1 MAQENPFGAPGA
13 QHVFGGGYT
22 ESVLHPAVLIVLLVA
37 VGLTFALPRK
47 YIIVPVLFVML
58 LSPQGQQLYLAGV
71 HWSVIRILVVTGLL
85 RLCAIK
91 LSSKKSL
98 LAGGI
103 NGIDRA
109 FFAVVL
115 IQTLCFVLQYMQ
127 FQALLNQLGFLLDF
141 LGSYVLVRALIQNE
155 SDIYRGLKTLAA
167 ITAILGVCMLRE
179 HLTGQNI
186 VGLLGGVQLV
196 ANLREG
202 TYRAQGAFQH
212 ALTAGTFAA
221 TLLPLFFMLWK
232 KGKAKVI
239 AAIGAVG
246 CTVMT
251 VCSYSSTPEL
261 TYVAGLAAVCL
272 WPVRKNMR
280 VIRWGLVLFLVGLNF
295 VMKAPVWFFIAHID
309 LTGGSSGYHRAELID
324 QFIRHF
330 WDWWL
335 IGTKDAGTWGY
346 DLWDTQNQYVNVGQM
361 GGLGAFA
368 FFIAVISRS
377 WTRIGES
384 RKQSE
389 GAGREWLYWFL
400 GAALFANVVG
410 FFGVNYYDQSKI
422 GWFVLLAMI
431 SAATNPELS
440 AASPARG
447 LAVTVTDTPEI
458 PEPLVAPALTLP
470 EEAIVSKM
478 WHE

>member
-22 ESVLHPAVLIVLLVA
+22 ESVLHPAVLTALLVA
-37 VGLTFALPRK
+37 VVLTFALPRK
-47 YIIVPVLFVML
+47 YIIIPMLFVML

-71 HWSVIRILVVTGLL
+71 HWSVIRILVLMGLI
-85 RLCAIK
+85 RLCVIK
-91 LSSKKSL
+91 FSSKKTL
-98 LAGGI
+98 FPGGI

-115 IQTLCFVLQYMQ
+115 IQTMCFVLQYMQ
-127 FQALLNQLGFLLDF
+127 FQALLNQFGSLLDF
-141 LGSYVLVRALIQNE
+141 LGSYVLMRALIQSE
-155 SDIYRGLKTLAA
+155 SDVYRGLKTLAG
-167 ITAILGVCMLRE
+167 ITAIVGVCMLRE

-186 VGLLGGVQLV
+186 FGLLGGVQLI

-232 KGKAKVI
+232 NGKAKI
-239 AAIGAVG
+239 MAAAGVVG

-261 TYVAGLAAVCL
+261 TYVAGLAAICL
-272 WPVRKNMR
+272 WPVRKSMR
-280 VIRWGLVLFLVGLNF
+280 TIRWGFVLFLIGLNF

-346 DLWDTQNQYVNVGQM
+346 DLWDTQNQYVNVGES
-361 GGLGAFA
+361 GGLAAFV
-368 FFIAVISRS
+368 FFIAIISRS
-377 WTRIGES
+377 WARIGEA
-384 RKQSE
+384 RKQLE
-389 GAGREWLYWFL
+389 GTRREWVCWFL

-431 SAATNPELS
+431 SAAIGSELTARRPAIPLRKAMTN
-440 AASPARG
+440 
-447 LAVTVTDTPEI
+447 TPEVSDL
-458 PEPLVAPALTLP
+458 LVVPSLSFRG
-470 EEAIVSKM
+470 EGVVSKI
-478 WHE
+478 WNK

>member
-22 ESVLHPAVLIVLLVA
+22 ESVLHPAVLVVLLVT

-127 FQALLNQLGFLLDF
+127 FQALLNQFGFLIDF

-155 SDIYRGLKTLAA
+155 SDVYRGLKTLAV
-167 ITAILGVCMLRE
+167 ITTIVGVCMLRE

-186 VGLLGGVQLV
+186 FGLLGGVQLI

-232 KGKAKVI
+232 NGKAKVI
-239 AAIGAVG
+239 AAVGAVG
-246 CTVMT
+246 CTAMT

-280 VIRWGLVLFLVGLNF
+280 MIRWGFVVFLVGLNF

-346 DLWDTQNQYVNVGQM
+346 DLWDTQNQYVNVGQT

-377 WTRIGES
+377 WARIGAS
-384 RKQSE
+384 RKRLE
-389 GAGREWLYWFL
+389 GARREWLCWFL

-431 SAATNPELS
+431 SAATNPELH
-440 AASPARG
+440 AATPARR
-447 LAVTVTDTPEI
+447 LAEPVTDTPEI
-458 PEPLVAPALTLP
+458 YEPLVAPPLILR

-478 WHE
+478 WNE

>member
-13 QHVFGGGYT
+13 EHVFGGGST
-22 ESVLHPAVLIVLLVA
+22 ESVLHPAVLAVLLV
-37 VGLTFALPRK
+37 VVVLTFALPRK
-47 YIIVPVLFVML
+47 YIVIPVLFVMM

-71 HWSVIRILVVTGLL
+71 HWSVIRILVLMGLI
-85 RLCAIK
+85 RLCVIK
-91 LSSKKSL
+91 FSSKKSL
-98 LAGGI
+98 FPGGT

-109 FFAVVL
+109 FFTVVL
-115 IQTLCFVLQYMQ
+115 IQTACFVLQYMQ
-127 FQALLNQLGFLLDF
+127 FQALLNQFGFLLDF
-141 LGSYVLVRALIQNE
+141 LGSYVLLRALIQNE
-155 SDIYRGLKTLAA
+155 ADVYRGLKTLAGIA
-167 ITAILGVCMLRE
+167 AILGISMLRE
-179 HLTGQNI
+179 HLTGQNMF
-186 VGLLGGVQLV
+186 GLLGGVQLV

-232 KGKAKVI
+232 NGKAKVI
-239 AAIGAVG
+239 AGVGVVG

-251 VCSYSSTPEL
+251 LCSYSSTPEL
-261 TYVAGLAAVCL
+261 AYVAGLAAVCL

-346 DLWDTQNQYVNVGQM
+346 DLWDTQNQYVNVGQT
-361 GGLGAFA
+361 GGLGAFV
-368 FFIAVISRS
+368 FFIVVIVRS
-377 WTRIGES
+377 WARIGES

-389 GAGREWLYWFL
+389 GIRREWMCWFL

-422 GWFVLLAMI
+422 GWFVMLAMI
-431 SAATNPELS
+431 SAATVPQLR
-440 AASPARG
+440 AIRTASP
-447 LAVTVTDTPEI
+447 LTEDVTDAPMI
-458 PEPLVAPALTLP
+458 SEPLVASCAALR
-470 EEAIVSKM
+470 EEAGVSKI
-478 WHE
+478 WNG